1 MTTSVR
7 PLQLSRA
14 QILAHRRAVQAL
26 DVRLPPGATSLRQAA
41 WAGLQDSMPRAALL
55 SIHAR
60 VEGTEPS
67 TWEDPSLVQLW
78 GPRFSAYVVARR
90 DLAAFT
96 LGRWPDDARGRRVAE
111 EMAARMREVLG
122 DRRMPDRQVAAALGV
137 GNGIRY
143 AARTGTIL
151 IRWEGAR
158 APTIWTVPAPDVD
171 PMDARLELAR
181 RHLHVFG
188 ATTPEAFAEW
198 AGIGAA
204 QGRAA
209 FDALGGSLTAA
220 RTPVG
225 DRWILAS
232 DEPSFRARARPAA
245 PARMLPS
252 GDTFYL
258 LQGVDRELLVPEA
271 DRRGRLWTSR
281 VWPGAVLVN
290 GEVVG
295 TWRRAG
301 GDVAIESW
309 RRLSNEERSAVEAET
324 ESLPL
329 PNLQGRI
336 QARWDR

>member
-122 DRRMPDRQVAAALGV
+122 DRRMPDRRGRRGAGRRQPDPIRGSPPARSSYAGREPGRRPSGPSRPPTLTPWTPGWSSPAATCTSSEP
-137 GNGIRY
+137 R
-143 AARTGTIL
+143 R
-151 IRWEGAR
+151 
-158 APTIWTVPAPDVD
+158 
-171 PMDARLELAR
+171 R
-181 RHLHVFG
+181 RHS
-188 ATTPEAFAEW
+188 PS
-198 AGIGAA
+198 
-204 QGRAA
+204 GRA
-209 FDALGGSLTAA
+209 SE
-220 RTPVG
+220 R
-225 DRWILAS
+225 R
-232 DEPSFRARARPAA
+232 RAA
-245 PARMLPS
+245 PRS
-252 GDTFYL
+252 T
-258 LQGVDRELLVPEA
+258 RWA
-271 DRRGRLWTSR
+271 DR
-281 VWPGAVLVN
+281 
-290 GEVVG
+290 
-295 TWRRAG
+295 
-301 GDVAIESW
+301 
-309 RRLSNEERSAVEAET
+309 
-324 ESLPL
+324 
-329 PNLQGRI
+329 
-336 QARWDR
+336 